1 MENKEN
7 MLNGEIRGQLKG
19 ILDGMEKPVTIEFF
33 GKPGAELVQETMN
46 FLTEI
51 SEIAPKVKVVFN
63 TLPEDQ
69 AKADKLGIER
79 VPGFAILD
87 SEGNDPGVQFYGLPG
102 GHEVNSFIYAVMAVS
117 GSKEDLPEAVLTE
130 VRNFKKAI
138 NLKVFVTL
146 SCPHC
151 PGAVSKAQLLAI
163 ENPLIR
169 AEMIDSNLF
178 PELSDQFKV
187 SSVPK
192 IVFNDGADLVGNQPV
207 ESFLNMMRAT
217 QD

>member
-1 MENKEN
+1 

-151 PGAVSKAQLLAI
+151 PGAVSKAQRLAL

-217 QD
+217 QA